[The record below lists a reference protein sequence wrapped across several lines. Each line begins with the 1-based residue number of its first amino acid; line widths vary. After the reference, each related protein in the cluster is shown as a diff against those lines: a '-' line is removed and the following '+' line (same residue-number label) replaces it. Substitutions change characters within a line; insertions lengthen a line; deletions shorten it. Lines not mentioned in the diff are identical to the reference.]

1 MNPKTTAL
9 AFRIWQYAHPMGW
22 DVTLKETADA
32 LGVSWMTVR
41 NVAARRGWAN
51 RFRVTSQVHAR
62 EGSGGHSSVATRS
75 FDADLEGEGVRD
87 YLRRDYGGLTASLD

>member
-9 AFRIWQYAHPMGW
+9 AFRIWQYARPREW
-22 DVTLKETADA
+22 NVTLKETADA
-32 LGVSWMTVR
+32 LGVSWHTVR
-41 NVAARRGWAN
+41 SVSVRRGWIN
-51 RFRVTSQVHAR
+51 RFRVMSHDHAD
-62 EGSGGHSSVATRS
+62 EGFGSNLSGATRS